1 MKKKALCAAALAAM
15 VMAAP
20 ARAKTFRWA
29 HDADVD
35 SLDPY
40 VRQEVF
46 LLSFD
51 SNIYEPLVRRDR
63 KLRLEPALATRW
75 SQPAGDVSRFPLR
88 PGGVFQDGT
97 PFGADDVLFSYD
109 RASGPGSRISGAV
122 ATVKEV
128 RKIDDH
134 TVEFVTNGPDP

>member
-20 ARAKTFRWA
+20 AGAKTFRWA
-29 HDADVD
+29 NDADVD

-63 KLRLEPALATRW
+63 KLRHEPALATGW
-75 SQPAGDVSRFPLR
+75 SQPALDVWRFTLR
-88 PGGVFQDGT
+88 PGVVFQDGT

-109 RASGPGSRISGAV
+109 RASGPGSRISGAG
-122 ATVKEV
+122 ATVKGG
-128 RKIDDH
+128 RKIDHH
-134 TVEFVTNGPDP
+134 TRD